1 MILERRDFKES
12 LSGDARLLQ
21 ENMRSKCPFNMESIY
36 SWKSSMMQQWLHYQV
51 QSMEIPLN
59 VYLDVI

>member
-36 SWKSSMMQQWLHYQV
+36 SWKSSM
-51 QSMEIPLN
+51 
-59 VYLDVI
+59 